1 MKVIASVDIGGTGIK
16 FGILTLQGEILKKH
30 KRDSQAHLG
39 GAALMNNVIE
49 GLKEILVDVND
60 EDIVGIGV
68 GTAGQVDHIKGKINF
83 ASEVIPNYT
92 GTDVKGILEK
102 EFGHPVFVE
111 NDVNTAM
118 LGEMWKGAG
127 EGASI
132 VLGITVGTGIGG
144 AIILDGKVFHGAT
157 GSAGEF
163 GHIVVDDRDEK
174 PCTCGGHGCWELYG
188 SATALIKFTRELLK
202 ENKDSLMWEKYIKSL
217 DEVNAKNIF
226 DAAKEGDELMLSCVE
241 KFSENIATGLVSL
254 IHTFNPE
261 VIIIGGGVSNEGA
274 YLIDRIERYV
284 RERAMPSYQKCLS
297 IKAAALGNDAG
308 ITGACKLVVDNL
320 GL

>member
-1 MKVIASVDIGGTGIK
+1 MKVIAAVDIGGTGIK
-16 FGILTLQGEILKKH
+16 FGILTPRGEILKKH
-30 KRDSQAHLG
+30 KRESQAYLG
-39 GAALMNNVIE
+39 GKAVIE
-49 GLKEILVDVND
+49 NAIAGLFEILSDYDMDDV
-60 EDIVGIGV
+60 IGIGI
-68 GTAGQVDHIKGKINF
+68 GTAGQVDHEKGVINF
-83 ASEVIPNYT
+83 AANTIPGYT
-92 GTDVKGILEK
+92 GTDVKGIFEK
-102 EFGHPVFVE
+102 KFNKPVFVE

-127 EGASI
+127 AGNDI

-163 GHIVVDDRDEK
+163 GHTVIHNDG
-174 PCTCGGHGCWELYG
+174 PSCTCGGNGCWELYG
-188 SATALIKFTRELLK
+188 SSTALIRFTRELLK
-202 ENKDSLMWEKYIKSL
+202 ENKDSLMWEKYIKTL
-217 DEVNAKNIF
+217 DDVNAKNIF

-241 KFSENIATGLVSL
+241 KFSENIAVGLVSL
-254 IHTFNPE
+254 VHTFNPR

-274 YLIDRIERYV
+274 YLIDKIDRYV
-284 RERAMPSYQKCLS
+284 RERAMPSYLKCLS

-308 ITGACKLVVDNL
+308 ITGACKLVVNGL